1 VVNQLREPTAVHWH
15 GMELESY
22 YDGVAGWGANG
33 KKITPAVEPGRSF
46 RVRFTPPRAGTFIYH
61 THMNDE
67 VQLLGGLSGPLIV
80 LEPGQRFDAATDH
93 VFLLSRGGGDEFT
106 AARLLNG
113 SAQPSPLQMRKGQRQ
128 RLRFIDITPNNPGV
142 VSLLGPEGLVKW
154 RAVAKDGADLP
165 AVQAVMQ
172 EARQVMWTG
181 EAYDF
186 EYEAPEP
193 GSLRLEV
200 ENTPAANSRWKIV
213 QPIEVQ

>member
-1 VVNQLREPTAVHWH
+1 VVTPLLKTTAVHWH

-22 YDGVAGWGANG
+22 YDGVAGWGAGG
-33 KKITPAVEPGRSF
+33 KKITPAIGPGQSF

-67 VQLLGGLSGPLIV
+67 VQLLGGLSGPLVV
-80 LEPGQRFDAATDH
+80 LEPGQRFDATTDH
-93 VFLLSRGGGDEFT
+93 VFMLSRGGGDEIT

-113 SAQPSPLQMRKGQRQ
+113 SAEPSPLYVHKGERQ
-128 RLRFIDITPNNPGV
+128 RLRFIDITPNNPGII
-142 VSLLGPEGLVKW
+142 SLLGPEGLVKW

-165 AVQAVMQ
+165 SAQAVMQ
-172 EARQVMWTG
+172 DSRQVLWAG
-181 EAYDF
+181 ETYDF
-186 EYEAPEP
+186 EYEAEES

-200 ENTPAANSRWKIV
+200 ENTPTANAHWKIM